1 MFDVSFAVIVLY
13 TLVLGLVAPYIT
25 AHSEKYGALVPPTI
39 ALATGSALWVLLTW
53 IGFSYTDGWT
63 WIIVMVA
70 MPSVMMFAASRLAKS
85 RDKAFAKQLEALRK

>member
-1 MFDVSFAVIVLY
+1 MFDVSFAVVVLY

-39 ALATGSALWVLLTW
+39 ALATGSVLWVLLTW
-53 IGFSYTDGWT
+53 LGFSYTDGWT
-63 WIIVMVA
+63 WIIVMIS
-70 MPSVMMFAASRLAKS
+70 MPTVMMVAASRLAKN

>member
-1 MFDVSFAVIVLY
+1 MFDVSFAVVVLY

-39 ALATGSALWVLLTW
+39 ALATGSVLWVLLTW
-53 IGFSYTDGWT
+53 LGFSYTDGWT
-63 WIIVMVA
+63 WIIVMIA
-70 MPSVMMFAASRLAKS
+70 MPTVMMVAASRLAKN

>member
-1 MFDVSFAVIVLY
+1 MFDVSFAVVVLY

-39 ALATGSALWVLLTW
+39 ALATGSVLWVLLTW
-53 IGFSYTDGWT
+53 LGFSYTDGWT

-70 MPSVMMFAASRLAKS
+70 MPTVMMVAASRLAKN

>member
-1 MFDVSFAVIVLY
+1 MFDVSFAVVVLY

-53 IGFSYTDGWT
+53 LGFSYTDGWT
-63 WIIVMVA
+63 WIIVMIS
-70 MPSVMMFAASRLAKS
+70 MPTVMMVAASRLAKN